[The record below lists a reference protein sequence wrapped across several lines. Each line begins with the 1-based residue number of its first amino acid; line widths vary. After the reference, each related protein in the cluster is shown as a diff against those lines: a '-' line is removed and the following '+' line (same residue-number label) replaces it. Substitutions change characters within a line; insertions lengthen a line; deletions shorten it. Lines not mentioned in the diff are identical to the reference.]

1 MTPHRS
7 SDRDTGMRR
16 ISTTTRWLAGIGVG
30 LVGALSLFF
39 ASRAPSGSSAT
50 PTPATAPATAPV
62 TAPATT
68 PPTSA
73 VGGTATAPTAPPT
86 TMPPVTYPPS
96 RHTTS
101 RSS

>member
-1 MTPHRS
+1 VTPQRS
-7 SDRDTGMRR
+7 VDRDTGMRR

>member
-1 MTPHRS
+1 MTPQRS
-7 SDRDTGMRR
+7 VDRDTGMRR

-50 PTPATAPATAPV
+50 PTPATAPV
-62 TAPATT
+62 TTPATT
-68 PPTSA
+68 PPTTA
-73 VGGTATAPTAPPT
+73 VGGTATASTAPPT

>member
-1 MTPHRS
+1 MAPQRS
-7 SDRDTGMRR
+7 VDRDTGMRR

-50 PTPATAPATAPV
+50 PTPATAPAT
-62 TAPATT
+62 TPATT
-68 PPTSA
+68 PAITA
-73 VGGTATAPTAPPT
+73 VGSTATVPTAPPT

>member
-1 MTPHRS
+1 MTPQRS
-7 SDRDTGMRR
+7 VDRDTGMRR

-50 PTPATAPATAPV
+50 PTPATAPV

>member
-1 MTPHRS
+1 MTPQRS
-7 SDRDTGMRR
+7 VDRDTGMRR

-50 PTPATAPATAPV
+50 PTPATAPV
-62 TAPATT
+62 TATPATT
-68 PPTSA
+68 A

>member
-1 MTPHRS
+1 MAPQRS
-7 SDRDTGMRR
+7 VDRDTGMRR

-50 PTPATAPATAPV
+50 PTPATAPV
-62 TAPATT
+62 TTPATT
-68 PPTSA
+68 PAITA
-73 VGGTATAPTAPPT
+73 VGSTATVPTAPPT

>member
-1 MTPHRS
+1 MTPQRS
-7 SDRDTGMRR
+7 VDRDTGMRR

-50 PTPATAPATAPV
+50 PTPATAPAT
-62 TAPATT
+62 TPATT
-68 PPTSA
+68 PAITA
-73 VGGTATAPTAPPT
+73 VGSTATVPTAPPT

>member
-1 MTPHRS
+1 MTPQRS
-7 SDRDTGMRR
+7 VDRDTGMRR

-62 TAPATT
+62 TATPATT
-68 PPTSA
+68 A

>member
-1 MTPHRS
+1 VTPQRS
-7 SDRDTGMRR
+7 VDRDTGMRR

-50 PTPATAPATAPV
+50 PTPATAPV
-62 TAPATT
+62 TTPATT
-68 PPTSA
+68 PPTTA

>member
-1 MTPHRS
+1 VAPQRS
-7 SDRDTGMRR
+7 VDRDTGMRR

-50 PTPATAPATAPV
+50 PTPATAPV
-62 TAPATT
+62 TTPATT
-68 PPTSA
+68 PAITA
-73 VGGTATAPTAPPT
+73 VGSTATVPTAPPT

>member
-1 MTPHRS
+1 MTPQRS
-7 SDRDTGMRR
+7 VDRDTGMRR

-50 PTPATAPATAPV
+50 PTPATAPV
-62 TAPATT
+62 TTPATT
-68 PPTSA
+68 PAITA
-73 VGGTATAPTAPPT
+73 VGSTATVPTAPPT

>member
-1 MTPHRS
+1 MTPQRS
-7 SDRDTGMRR
+7 VDRDTGMRR

-50 PTPATAPATAPV
+50 PTPATAPV
-62 TAPATT
+62 TTPATT
-68 PPTSA
+68 PPTTA

>member
-1 MTPHRS
+1 VAPQRS
-7 SDRDTGMRR
+7 VDRDTGMRR

-50 PTPATAPATAPV
+50 PTPATAPV
-62 TAPATT
+62 TTPATT
-68 PPTSA
+68 PATAPAITA
-73 VGGTATAPTAPPT
+73 VGSTATVPTAPPT